1 LEKLNYVIPAGD
13 DKLGNYMEKINEPN
27 LEKQYYTALKNIEIN
42 LDNYARILSVN
53 VVNGESGMQIQERS
67 ELKKRCLD
75 GIVNHYL
82 KAVGLGNE
90 LNNFN
95 ATDQVF
101 FQFRNFFQNISL
113 QPEDKTEI
121 EKDMRE
127 ILRRVGEDQKLE
139 FSQINWKKK
148 DGVTYVDFQS
158 KQRI

>member
-1 LEKLNYVIPAGD
+1 
-13 DKLGNYMEKINEPN
+13 MEKINESN

-42 LDNYARILSVN
+42 LNNYSRILSKN
-53 VVNGESGMQIQERS
+53 IMEGESGMQIQERS
-67 ELKKRCLD
+67 ELKSRCLD

-82 KAVGLGNE
+82 KAVGMGNR

-113 QPEDKTEI
+113 QPENKAEI
-121 EKDMRE
+121 EKDIQE
-127 ILRRVGEDQKLE
+127 ILRRVGTDQKLD
-139 FSQINWKKK
+139 FSQINWEKK
-148 DGVTYVDFQS
+148 DGVTYVDFKS